1 MVGNLAAFSD
11 FLRGY
16 FKGPDGGWKM
26 RELGWCVGPLKSC
39 KFTREGWSSD
49 GIDLWVGDY
58 CKSLRQLKHMNI
70 FMGIG
75 YWLDAGTFEPVL
87 ENMYYDRI
95 GYDFDSEENPTQAVV
110 DALGFA
116 QKLKIMYGCEPIVFE
131 SGFKGA
137 HVVIP
142 LKSPVKWSEYQ
153 LIWRQL
159 LKLLHSESRRY
170 VDVNMLQWNRL
181 DRVPLTWNV
190 KEEGSRFCR
199 IVHPRE
205 MSWSDFA
212 WPEPLDPGR
221 VEVEVVELPRIDVKV
236 HVLKPRRGGRF
247 KWVERVI
254 ERGLPDGR
262 HRFILYVLSA
272 YLVNVKKL
280 SERDAYQVVKEFI
293 ENSCRNFSNCSK
305 VYDSFILGDLR
316 RVKSKG
322 VKPLTLKR
330 IRERDPELYEILS
343 NALHADSP

>member
-1 MVGNLAAFSD
+1 MDAFTN
-11 FLRGY
+11 FLRSY
-16 FKGPDGGWKM
+16 FKGPDSSWKM
-26 RELGWCVGPLKSC
+26 RELGWCAGPMKSC
-39 KFTREGWSSD
+39 KFSREGWSSD
-49 GIDLWVGDY
+49 GIDLWVESY
-58 CKSLRQLKHMNI
+58 CKKNLKRMNI

-75 YWLDAGTFEPVL
+75 YWLDAGTLEPVL

-95 GYDFDSEENPTQAVV
+95 VYDFDSEENPTQAVV

-116 QKLKIMYGCEPIVFE
+116 RKLKEAYGCEPIVFE

-142 LKSPVKWSEYQ
+142 LKRPVSWSEYQ

-159 LKLLHSESRRY
+159 LKLLPSESRRY
-170 VDVNMLQWNRL
+170 IDMNMLQWNRL

-199 IVHPRE
+199 IIYPRE
-205 MSWSDFA
+205 MTWSDFA
-212 WPEPLDPGR
+212 WTEPLDPGR
-221 VEVEVVELPRIDVKV
+221 VEVEVVELPRIEVEV
-236 HVLKPRRGGRF
+236 HVLKPRKGSRF
-247 KWVERVI
+247 EWVEKVV

-272 YLVNVKKL
+272 YLMNVKQL
-280 SERDAYQVVKEFI
+280 SIEEAFQIAKRFV
-293 ENSCRNFSNCSK
+293 ENSCRNFNNCSK

-316 RVKSKG
+316 RVKTKG

-330 IRERDPELYEILS
+330 IREKDPELYETLS
-343 NALHADSP
+343 KSLQADS